1 MSDQTAQEPSME
13 EILASIRR
21 IISDDDEEAG
31 GAAEETAAE
40 QAEPGAPE
48 PESELEP
55 EQEPAPS
62 PDDVDDVLELTDV
75 VGDDGNVVSLNDAM
89 AEPPAESP
97 AFDALPDEPL
107 APIEPQ
113 SPLLSEA
120 PEAQAAG
127 SIAELMVGL
136 SSATLLGDGDKTLE
150 ELVKDLL
157 RPLLKRWLDDNLPPM
172 VEQIVREKLE
182 RVIARGRSR

>member
-21 IISDDDEEAG
+21 IISDDEEEAG
-31 GAAEETAAE
+31 GAPEEAAAE
-40 QAEPGAPE
+40 QAEPDAPE
-48 PESELEP
+48 PE
-55 EQEPAPS
+55 PAS
-62 PDDVDDVLELTDV
+62 SLDDVDDVLELTEV

-89 AEPPAESP
+89 AEPPVSDQPAE
-97 AFDALPDEPL
+97 ADEPL

-157 RPLLKRWLDDNLPPM
+157 RPLLKRWLDDHLPPM
-172 VEQIVREKLE
+172 VEQIVREELE
-182 RVIARGRSR
+182 RVIARGRGR